1 MAGEVKGCYTSPE
14 LTYGTDKLQEIKKKK
29 NQTTKPGNEW
39 ERPLDRSVAGGETS
53 VTSSFLQNQKDSF
66 ITQLSTRDLYAQ

>member
-14 LTYGTDKLQEIKKKK
+14 LTYGTDKLQEIKK
-29 NQTTKPGNEW
+29 NPGNEW